1 MTLTLDDTY
10 EAVKSILGIG
20 PVVIRVQPHTSHHI
34 KITMPHFSSII
45 IDFDS
50 TIVQVESLEDLASI
64 ALRGRGDCEERVR
77 AITDLTNQAMAGLL
91 RFDEALAQRVPLLGA
106 RREHIDELV
115 EVLAKKITPSL
126 LSQTDFIRANADSI
140 YVVSGGFKE
149 FILPVVEKLGF
160 KPENVFANDFVFDTD
175 GNIIGANSD
184 NFLAHEDGKTKLLR
198 QLQLSRPRVI
208 IGDGFSDYQLKASG
222 EAEAFFVITENV
234 YRENVVPH
242 ADQILPHFHA
252 LHTLV

>member
-1 MTLTLDDTY
+1 
-10 EAVKSILGIG
+10 
-20 PVVIRVQPHTSHHI
+20 
-34 KITMPHFSSII
+34 MPHFASII

-64 ALRGRGDCEERVR
+64 ALRGRTDCEERVK

-91 RFDEALAQRVPLLGA
+91 CFDEALARRVPLLGA
-106 RREHIDELV
+106 RREHLEELTQ
-115 EVLAKKITPSL
+115 VLAKKITPSL
-126 LSQTDFIRANADSI
+126 LTQTDFIRANADRI

-149 FILPVVEKLGF
+149 FIVPVVVPLGF
-160 KPENVFANDFVFDTD
+160 KPENVFANDFVFDND
-175 GNIIGANSD
+175 GNITGANTD

-198 QLQLSRPRVI
+198 HLQLPRPRVI

-234 YRENVVPH
+234 HRENVVPH
-242 ADQILPHFHA
+242 ADQILRTFHA